1 MENITERHIPT
12 SIDEEKAVIDDILN
26 VAAES
31 KNKVKRNIISS
42 VTDRQI
48 DDLMKMG
55 ILVNGNWVHSI
66 ETSAVIH
73 VLKRHGSGKSKPKSY
88 QIPIYKEDFLRIP
101 SILKDYDN
109 LTVSNESTKSTGNT
123 VIRYEKKFEDGI
135 IYYLEEKRDGRRSL
149 ALQTMYKKI

>member
-1 MENITERHIPT
+1 MENITDRHIPT
-12 SIDEEKAVIDDILN
+12 TIDEEKAVIDNIIN
-26 VAAES
+26 AAAES
-31 KNKVKRNIISS
+31 KSKVKRKIISS

-48 DDLMKMG
+48 DDLMKKG
-55 ILVNGNWVHSI
+55 ILVNGTWVHSI

-73 VLKRHGSGKSKPKSY
+73 VLKRHGTGKSKPMSG
-88 QIPIYKEDFLRIP
+88 QIPICKEDFLRIP
-101 SILKDYDN
+101 SILKEYDS
-109 LTVSNESTKSTGNT
+109 LTVSEVSTKSTGNT